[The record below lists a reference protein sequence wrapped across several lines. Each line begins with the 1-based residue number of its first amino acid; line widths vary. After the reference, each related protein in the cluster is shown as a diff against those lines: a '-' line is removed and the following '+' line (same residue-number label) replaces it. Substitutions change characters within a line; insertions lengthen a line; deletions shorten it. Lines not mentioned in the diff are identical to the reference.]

1 MPQCA
6 FQTVGKLPLE
16 LGGKDM
22 IENLG
27 SGWLLLQKWHS
38 MRSETSSPTTA
49 RQSLQR
55 WPELCRRSLF
65 QPCPVWWHTA
75 AWCHHSNTPAPQCWN
90 SRSDPGGKAHSSREK
105 TKVVED
111 CQKHWHLRW
120 LTFKT
125 DWRKP
130 HFSENQG
137 NHTAE
142 PSATCRVSTN
152 KPTDLKQQGIQTA
165 QAAKRSPLSP
175 HQRGK
180 RVVSLSCKTHLLAQ
194 FLSLARVGRAWIIC
208 SQEHAVMERRK
219 RREECFE
226 GGYFALT
233 QPTVPPNNSTKG
245 AGSRDSETWSGS
257 ISLGRHV
264 LASKRHADDTAETW
278 GHNFTNQR
286 TSHPETLT
294 SLQEGH
300 PAPRCK
306 ETAPNLGKDNL
317 LQAPWGLTSVT
328 AFLDCQQQELGELWM
343 TLPKHISASA
353 CIHFQHHYY
362 PCSSSN
368 ILTPQ
373 LSNSPVSQAP
383 WISEWN
389 SQRRNECLQTACWPE
404 QAQGLQQFSSEDF
417 LASHSTRSTALWE

>member
-1 MPQCA
+1 MLSKQLASYHLNLEERTWWKIRAWAVLCHRDSTLREARWALPPQ
-6 FQTVGKLPLE
+6 Q
-16 LGGKDM
+16 
-22 IENLG
+22 G
-27 SGWLLLQKWHS
+27 S
-38 MRSETSSPTTA
+38 P
-49 RQSLQR
+49 
-55 WPELCRRSLF
+55 CRGSWRILF
-65 QPCPVWWHTA
+65 QPCPIWWHA
-75 AWCHHSNTPAPQCWN
+75 AARCHHRDTPAPQCWN
-90 SRSDPGGKAHSSREK
+90 SRSDPGGKAHNSREK

-125 DWRKP
+125 DCRKP
-130 HFSENQG
+130 HFSEDQG

-180 RVVSLSCKTHLLAQ
+180 RVVSLSCKTHLLPQ

-219 RREECFE
+219 REECFE
-226 GGYFALT
+226 NRYFVLT
-233 QPTVPPNNSTKG
+233 QPTVPPSNSTEG
-245 AGSRDSETWSGS
+245 AGSRDSETWSRS
-257 ISLGRHV
+257 IALGRHV
-264 LASKRHADDTAETW
+264 LASERHADDTAKTW
-278 GHNFTNQR
+278 GRNFTNRR
-286 TSHPETLT
+286 TNHPKTLT
-294 SLQEGH
+294 PLQEGD
-300 PAPRCK
+300 PAPRYK
-306 ETAPNLGKDNL
+306 ETAPNPGKDNL

-328 AFLDCQQQELGELWM
+328 AFLDCQQQVLGEPWM
-343 TLPKHISASA
+343 TFPKHTSASA
-353 CIHFQHHYY
+353 CIHFQHHYC

-373 LSNSPVSQAP
+373 LSNSPDSQVP

-389 SQRRNECLQTACWPE
+389 SQRRNECLQTACRPE
-404 QAQGLQQFSSEDF
+404 WAKGMQQFISEDF